1 MDLVPFP
8 QDKEKWRGGGS
19 SEHGDE
25 LSPFIKFEYIF
36 FLFTIWENISIS
48 RKSMLHG
55 VN

>member
-1 MDLVPFP
+1 MNVKERGWGSMDLVPFP

-36 FLFTIWENISIS
+36 FFTI
-48 RKSMLHG
+48 
-55 VN
+55 